1 MVAMLAG
8 GLGISLSTT
17 FMARSARGQARLL
30 RSSGWTLALL
40 ALISVAMGVAA
51 AYAAIRP
58 VLDSAP
64 GTGPVLG
71 SPLRLFVLG
80 ALLGLPLSVPGIVM
94 AWKDARADEKRRS
107 KRRDSVPTKDD
118 RRAYAEGLAQQIQ
131 DASDRP
137 RELTVS
143 VVEDGGRVLLLD
155 GDIDP
160 QEGER
165 LTAALR
171 TDLQELGFKR
181 VKGGRAPKTWWSR
194 V

>member
-1 MVAMLAG
+1 MAALLAG
-8 GLGISLSTT
+8 GLGISLGSALA
-17 FMARSARGQARLL
+17 ARSARGQARLA
-30 RSSGWTLALL
+30 RTSGWAVALF
-40 ALISVAMGVAA
+40 ALVSVAVGATA

-58 VLDSAP
+58 VLDSAG
-64 GTGPVLG
+64 GTAPVLG

-80 ALLGLPLSVPGIVM
+80 VLLGLPLSLPGVVM
-94 AWKDARADEKRRS
+94 AWRDARAEERKRS
-107 KRRDSVPTKDD
+107 KRRDHVPTKDD
-118 RRAYAEGLAQQIQ
+118 RRAYAEGLARQIR

-160 QEGER
+160 REGER

-171 TDLQELGFKR
+171 GELQDLGFKR
-181 VKGGRAPKTWWSR
+181 VKGGRAPRTWWSR